1 MRRRDD
7 WRPRIQG
14 TNEEFSFCDEYDFC
28 LSVSRSLFDTNAR
41 WIILFHR
48 GRLAVVSLD
57 HLFLIIIFWMT
68 MLFLTPRF
76 EKTHRN
82 ASLRKN
88 EDACLSLSLCV
99 FLSLSLARRGKEEQ
113 TTRNKS
119 HHRTKKGTDEKASP
133 QSSSHS
139 RAKKSNQHQIRA
151 SFETTRKEEEED
163 TRERV
168 LSLLRAV
175 LRVKEIE
182 RCDFWFLPF
191 VCVCVCVS

>member
-82 ASLRKN
+82 ASSRKN
-88 EDACLSLSLCV
+88 EDACLSLSL
-99 FLSLSLARRGKEEQ
+99 SRASWQRRANDAQQKPSSHKKRDG
-113 TTRNKS
+113 RKS
-119 HHRTKKGTDEKASP
+119 VSAVVVSQPRKKK
-133 QSSSHS
+133 QSSSNS
-139 RAKKSNQHQIRA
+139 R
-151 SFETTRKEEEED
+151 
-163 TRERV
+163 V
-168 LSLLRAV
+168 V
-175 LRVKEIE
+175 
-182 RCDFWFLPF
+182 
-191 VCVCVCVS
+191 

>member
-41 WIILFHR
+41 WIIIFHR

-82 ASLRKN
+82 ASSRKN
-88 EDACLSLSLCV
+88 EDACLSLSLSVC
-99 FLSLSLARRGKEEQ
+99 LSLSLSRRGKEEQ

-139 RAKKSNQHQIRA
+139 RSKKSNTFARRVP
-151 SFETTRKEEEED
+151 RKEEEED

-175 LRVKEIE
+175 LRLSLIHI
-182 RCDFWFLPF
+182 
-191 VCVCVCVS
+191 

>member
-1 MRRRDD
+1 MRHRDD

-41 WIILFHR
+41 WIIIFHR
-48 GRLAVVSLD
+48 GSLAVVSLD
-57 HLFLIIIFWMT
+57 HLFLIIFWRT
-68 MLFLTPRF
+68 MLFLIPRF
-76 EKTHRN
+76 EKTRN
-82 ASLRKN
+82 ASSRKN
-88 EDACLSLSLCV
+88 EDVSFSLSVCV
-99 FLSLSLARRGKEEQ
+99 CLSLSLARRGKEEQ

-139 RAKKSNQHQIRA
+139 RSKKSNRQIRA
-151 SFETTRKEEEED
+151 SFETRKEEEEN

-175 LRVKEIE
+175 LRIKEIE